1 MNRKSK
7 IRECS
12 HKPPIITAFLGIV
25 LSLVL
30 SNFAGLYPAT
40 VKAAETYTI
49 SVTTNKDEIAVY
61 GNPIEDIS
69 FEVIG
74 RNPDSFFYTLLT
86 QTSWKKGSDYV
97 YGNFGAGE
105 YHFLFDLAI
114 DKNIYNESKDYV
126 LIVDGTEYRCVEAAQ
141 MEYETHLI
149 YRCPVTI
156 ETSVFNVDISTDEHG
171 TAVASPE
178 SAAAGTQITLTATP
192 DANYRFKEWQVISG
206 NITITN
212 NSFTMASEDVQVRA
226 IFETI
231 PSGGGMSPG
240 SGGDGNSTPGGGGTL
255 PAPSSPDSGPSV
267 IDTAISEIKAAKDGD
282 TVTINSNYAT
292 NDLMNALIEKP
303 GVTAVFIF
311 ERNGNTI
318 SVFIKNPII
327 ENTVDI
333 YGPENLV
340 GIHNRCVARDFKV
353 EQNPHMT
360 PEEIREYVQALI
372 LDARNAR
379 MGIAPVVPVPID
391 DGRAGLTATV
401 DSNGISTYASMGG
414 GSLRYITG

>member
-7 IRECS
+7 MRVCS
-12 HKPPIITAFLGIV
+12 HKPPIFTAFLGIV

-40 VKAAETYTI
+40 VKAAGTYTV
-49 SVTTNKDEIAVY
+49 SVTTNKDEKAVY
-61 GNPIEDIS
+61 GNQIEDIS

-74 RNPDSFFYTLLT
+74 SNPDNSFYGALNR
-86 QTSWKKGSDYV
+86 TSWKKGSDYV
-97 YGNFGAGE
+97 YGNFEAGE
-105 YHFLFDLAI
+105 YYFGFELAI
-114 DKNIYNESKDYV
+114 DKNFYDESNDYV
-126 LIVDGTEYRCVEAAQ
+126 LIVDGTEYQYSRIDDSTEFYVFIIF
-141 MEYETHLI
+141 HI
-149 YRCPVTI
+149 PVTI
-156 ETSVFNVDISTDEHG
+156 EVPAYNVDITTDEHG

-212 NSFTMASEDVQVRA
+212 NSFTMPSEDVQVKA
-226 IFETI
+226 IFERI
-231 PSGGGMSPG
+231 SSGGGMNTG
-240 SGGDGNSTPGGGGTL
+240 SGGGRDTP
-255 PAPSSPDSGPSV
+255 PAPSSSGFGPSV
-267 IDTAISEIKAAKDGD
+267 IDTAISKIKAAKDGD
-282 TVTINSNYAT
+282 IVIINSNYAT

-303 GVTAVFIF
+303 GVTAVFKF

-360 PEEIREYVQALI
+360 PAEIRAYVQALI

-379 MGIAPVVPVPID
+379 MGIAPVADIPKD
-391 DGRAGLTATV
+391 DGRAGLTAIV
-401 DSNGISTYASMGG
+401 DPNGISSFASIGG

>member
-7 IRECS
+7 MRECS
-12 HKPPIITAFLGIV
+12 HKSRIITAFLGIILSFV
-25 LSLVL
+25 LIFT
-30 SNFAGLYPAT
+30 NFAGLYPAS
-40 VKAAETYTI
+40 VKADSSEFAFVSAEI
-49 SVTTNKDEIAVY
+49 VA
-61 GNPIEDIS
+61 
-69 FEVIG
+69 
-74 RNPDSFFYTLLT
+74 PDSVEVGEEFTIIYIFTFSRPPSTDEDYRNSRRYNCRVLGDCDCIGSGSM
-86 QTSWKKGSDYV
+86 SWNENVFSPSFTYIATAA
-97 YGNFGAGE
+97 GNLSCE
-105 YHFLFDLAI
+105 PTFLSVVRATKTI
-114 DKNIYNESKDYV
+114 TV
-126 LIVDGTEYRCVEAAQ
+126 TPATHTVDV
-141 MEYETHLI
+141 
-149 YRCPVTI
+149 
-156 ETSVFNVDISTDEHG
+156 SNDEHG

-212 NSFTMASEDVQVRA
+212 NSFTMPSEDVQVRA

-240 SGGDGNSTPGGGGTL
+240 SGGDGNSTPGGGGTP
-255 PAPSSPDSGPSV
+255 PAPSSSDSGPSV
-267 IDTAISEIKAAKDGD
+267 IDTAISKIKAAKDGD
-282 TVTINSNYAT
+282 IVIINSNYAT

-401 DSNGISTYASMGG
+401 DPNGISTYASMGG